1 MIQLQEG
8 SHSKRRILSPQ
19 AEFWTGA
26 RDILPLIIGAIPF
39 GIIFGTLATS
49 NGLSIGGTLAMSA
62 FVYAGSSQFI
72 AVGLMA
78 TGTGWLLIVLTTFIV
93 NLRHLL
99 YAVSLLPYV
108 QSLPQRWQATLGF
121 FLTDESFAIAIR
133 RYEQVDG
140 ASMKHWHFL
149 GASVT
154 MYVSWQLSTL
164 LGITIGQT
172 LPNAANW
179 GLDFAMSV
187 TFIGMIVPYVKTK
200 PMAIAILVSGMV
212 ALLAYPLPHK
222 LGLIVAAIAGITAG
236 VLSERVLKPR
246 PNL

>member
-1 MIQLQEG
+1 M
-8 SHSKRRILSPQ
+8 
-19 AEFWTGA
+19 
-26 RDILPLIIGAIPF
+26 PLIIGAIPF

-78 TGTGWLLIVLTTFIV
+78 AGTGWLLIVLTTFIV

-99 YAVSLLPYV
+99 YGVSLLPYL

-140 ASMKHWHFL
+140 ASMKHWYFL

-200 PMAIAILVSGMV
+200 PMAISTLVSGMV

-236 VLSERVLKPR
+236 VLSERILKPR